1 MTPLGGGAQRRFCV
15 KIDLEKQMK
24 TLLQEAEVYKSQGLL
39 AEAKAAFG
47 SVAQLIQENEQFA
60 HKTGLLEEISKV
72 MSAVDD
78 DISRIKK
85 AAASPTI
92 SAEEQAVIRE
102 LFSFSSYITLPQQK
116 GPVSYF
122 SEVTDKAVSHA
133 VEPEDVGD
141 KDEEGEQ
148 LLEISLLEMPL
159 ENGPHLGKRVDIEVD
174 SQVGNNIKILIS
186 QQDKEL
192 MDHLR
197 VGFRINDVRFYAPFA
212 TFKGAA
218 FVIARN
224 RINSG
229 IRKGNCVVD
238 IKIVAR

>member
-1 MTPLGGGAQRRFCV
+1 MTSLGGGAQRRFFV

-39 AEAKAAFG
+39 SEAKAAFG

-60 HKTGLLEEISKV
+60 HKTGLLEEVSKV
-72 MSAVDD
+72 MNAVDD
-78 DISRIKK
+78 DLGRIKK

-92 SAEEQAVIRE
+92 SAEEQAVIRK
-102 LFSFSSYITLPQQK
+102 LLSLSSHITLPQPK
-116 GPVSYF
+116 RPVSCF
-122 SEVTDKAVSHA
+122 SEVADKAVSQA
-133 VEPEDVGD
+133 VEPQEV
-141 KDEEGEQ
+141 EEEEAEGEE
-148 LLEISLLEMPL
+148 LLEISLLEIPL
-159 ENGPHLGKRVDIEVD
+159 EYGTQIGKRVDIEVAAQAG
-174 SQVGNNIKILIS
+174 SKIRVLIS

-192 MDHLR
+192 MGHLR

-218 FVIARN
+218 FVTARN

-229 IRKGNCVVD
+229 TKKGNCVVD
-238 IKIVAR
+238 MKIEAG